1 MASRFAARS
10 LAVFGIGL
18 GLAEL
23 FASRD
28 LARASGLEG
37 RERELRVF
45 GWREIVSGVI
55 ILVAR
60 RPENWLWM
68 RVAGDALDGILLGSA
83 LGVEARRERAWRAT
97 MAVAP
102 VVLLDV
108 VFARRRS

>member
-1 MASRFAARS
+1 MVSRVAARF
-10 LAVFGIGL
+10 LALFGIGL
-18 GLAEL
+18 GLAQVL
-23 FASRD
+23 AARD
-28 LARASGLEG
+28 VARASGLEG

-45 GWREIVSGVI
+45 GWREIVSGVV
-55 ILVAR
+55 ILTAR

-68 RVAGDALDGILLGSA
+68 RVAGDALDGLLLGGA
-83 LGVEARRERAWRAT
+83 LSVDARRERAWRAT